1 MKILLILG
9 SFFSLLV
16 FCFIVA
22 FVWQSYQAQ
31 REIDRMKRDAE
42 QFIAQNP
49 GCADNSNFWRSLSA
63 RQVIAANCGK

>member
-1 MKILLILG
+1 MKTVQQHIASVESQFRALSTSRKNKL
-9 SFFSLLV
+9 
-16 FCFIVA
+16 
-22 FVWQSYQAQ
+22 
-31 REIDRMKRDAE
+31 ERDAK

>member
-31 REIDRMKRDAE
+31 REIDRMKRDGE
-42 QFIAQNP
+42 L
-49 GCADNSNFWRSLSA
+49 D
-63 RQVIAANCGK
+63 